1 MRYDFRKDAILGPAF
16 EYWQAK
22 CQGKPMP
29 RRADIDPSQL
39 TRLLPHL
46 QITELLDGGARVRYR
61 LVGTAIVTAY
71 GEELTGRYFD
81 DVFEGE
87 RLRFVESNYRMMFS
101 EKRPIYVGSRYV
113 SRKEVELFCYRIVMP
128 LSEDGT
134 TINQTLT
141 AMSFKYPNE
150 ASQLLGHGVG
160 GDAVLDLNDAFCE
173 VIR

>member
-1 MRYDFRKDAILGPAF
+1 
-16 EYWQAK
+16 
-22 CQGKPMP
+22 MP
-29 RRADIDPSQL
+29 RRADIDPSEL

-46 QITELLDGGARVRYR
+46 QITELLDDGARVRYR

-71 GEELTGRYFD
+71 GEELTGKYFD
-81 DVFEGE
+81 EVFEGE
-87 RLRFVESNYRMMFS
+87 RLRFVESNYRMLCS
-101 EKRPIYVGSRYV
+101 EKRPIYVGSRYI

-141 AMSFKYPNE
+141 ATTFKYPNE

-160 GDAVLDLNDAFCE
+160 GDAVLDLNDVFCE